1 MTTVT
6 NPAIAQAM
14 ASVAAATPRA
24 AADPARPLYHF
35 CPPAQWMN
43 DPNGTIYHN
52 GYYHLF
58 YQHNPYSDEWGHMHW
73 GHARSTDLIHWEQ
86 LPIALWPSLEAGE
99 EHVFSGCAALTGDGT
114 PLLIY
119 TSVKQGEHG
128 VRPANEQW
136 GALGDADWITWQK
149 HPANPLLALESHGGP
164 AFRGEWRDPYIFHEA
179 GRTFMVIG
187 GDYADVAGVALYEAT
202 DASLTQ
208 WQYHKLLYQRPRGEK
223 TFLECPNFFKIGDK
237 WVLLI
242 SPYDLIEYIVGDF
255 DLQTLTF
262 TPQHEG
268 LLDPGVTNGTPP
280 TPNFYASNT
289 LFDPQGRCIL
299 LGWVRGF
306 AAGRGWN
313 GCLALPRVLTL
324 GPDGRPEQSPISQVQ
339 ELRAE
344 HFNRSGFTLDN
355 SSYTVPQPLSNA
367 LELGLLVQ
375 PGTGTLVVQLPG
387 ASDDGQPA
395 VIRYEGATLTVLG
408 TTVPLHLGADEPL
421 KFQLFLDR
429 SVLELFVNG
438 GRIAVTRLLTITETT
453 PTLTISAEAGSL
465 TVISL
470 DLWQLRT
477 IW

>member
-1 MTTVT
+1 MTTVN
-6 NPAIAQAM
+6 NPALEQAM

-58 YQHNPYSDEWGHMHW
+58 YQHNPYGDNWGHMHW
-73 GHARSTDLIHWEQ
+73 GHARSTDLVHWEQ

-119 TSVKQGEHG
+119 TSVKQGERG
-128 VRPANEQW
+128 ARPGNEQW
-136 GALGDADWITWQK
+136 GALGDSDWITWQK
-149 HPANPLLALESHGGP
+149 HPANPLMALESHDGP

-187 GDYADVAGVALYEAT
+187 GDYDDVAGVALYEAT
-202 DASLTQ
+202 DVSLTR
-208 WQYHKLLYQRPRGEK
+208 WHYHKLIYQRPRGER
-223 TFLECPNFFKIGDK
+223 TFLECPNFFKIDDK

-268 LLDPGVTNGTPP
+268 ILDPGVTNGNPP
-280 TPNFYASNT
+280 IPNFYASNT

-306 AAGRGWN
+306 APGRGWN
-313 GCLALPRVLTL
+313 GCLSLPRVLTL
-324 GPDGRPEQSPISQVQ
+324 GPDGRPEQSPISQLQ
-339 ELRAE
+339 TLRTD
-344 HFNRSGFTLDN
+344 HFNRSGFTLEN
-355 SSYTVPQPLSNA
+355 NSYTVPQSVSNA

-375 PGTGTLVVQLPG
+375 PGTGALVVQLPG

-395 VIRYEGATLTVLG
+395 IIRYDGVTLTILG
-408 TTVPLHLGADEPL
+408 STVPLHLGNDEPL

-429 SVLELFVNG
+429 SVMELFVNG
-438 GRIAVTRLLTITETT
+438 GRVAVTRLLTVTDAA
-453 PTLTISAEAGSL
+453 PTLTISAEAGDL